1 MLVHVRRLLII
12 AALASWG
19 LLVVHGAAVYE
30 GFAGHCAHTAPIARL
45 ILWTLPSTLS
55 LHAIAIV
62 VMVVRSDWR
71 YARAWTVGLAASA
84 SGQVAAWLV
93 LLAVAN
99 TLEKHLGFEP
109 LY

>member
-30 GFAGHCAHTAPIARL
+30 GFGGYCAHTAPITRL
-45 ILWTLPSTLS
+45 IVWVLPSTLV
-55 LHAIAIV
+55 LHAAAIFVTV
-62 VMVVRSDWR
+62 VWRDWR

-99 TLEKHLGFEP
+99 TLEKQFGFEP